1 MKMHKLVLLT
11 LACVWSAGAFA
22 QWQWMDKDGRKVF
35 SDRAPPAD
43 IPQKNILKQP
53 SLALPVAVSDA
64 AASTDPAP
72 AASAAPASQAEHK
85 PGKDKELEEKKA
97 QAEAA
102 EAAKKKAE
110 DAKIAAARAEN
121 CNRAQRAKTT
131 LESGKP
137 MQHTSA
143 QGDVGFLDEVGR
155 TAELRR
161 VQGVIESDCKK

>member
-11 LACVWSAGAFA
+11 LACAWSAGALA

-35 SDRAPPAD
+35 SDRAPPSD
-43 IPQKNILKQP
+43 IPQKSILKQP
-53 SLALPVAVSDA
+53 GLALPVAVPDA
-64 AASTDPAP
+64 AVSTSPEP
-72 AASAAPASQAEHK
+72 TSSAAPVSQAEHK

-97 QAEAA
+97 QTEAA

-110 DAKIAAARAEN
+110 DTKIAAARADN
-121 CNRAQRAKTT
+121 CNRAQRAKAT

-137 MQHTSA
+137 MQHTNA
-143 QGDVGFLDEVGR
+143 QGDVGFLDEAGR

-161 VQGVIESDCKK
+161 VQGVIEPDCKK